1 LPLPHSTKIIE
12 HSGTF
17 EQSGIEVKHYPLPA
31 FTDYEQISLP
41 IALTQ
46 SFLGLDL
53 QQDRVSGYLLE
64 LLKLLSREG

>member
-1 LPLPHSTKIIE
+1 
-12 HSGTF
+12 
-17 EQSGIEVKHYPLPA
+17 LPA

-64 LLKLLSREG
+64 LLKLPPGDLRAMEMSF